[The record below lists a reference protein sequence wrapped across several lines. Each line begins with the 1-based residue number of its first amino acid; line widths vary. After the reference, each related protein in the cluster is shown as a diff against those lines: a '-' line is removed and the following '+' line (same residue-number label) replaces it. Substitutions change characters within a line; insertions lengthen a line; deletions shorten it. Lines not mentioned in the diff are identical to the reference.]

1 MTTMTRKQH
10 LLAMALLI
18 LESRHE
24 NDIEQFVDEE
34 LPHAIACADELD
46 TAQLQVARNDLAYA
60 IELART
66 VLS

>member
-10 LLAMALLI
+10 LLAVALLI

-24 NDIEQFVDEE
+24 DDIEQFVDDE
-34 LPHAIACADELD
+34 LPHAIACADELESE
-46 TAQLQVARNDLAYA
+46 QLKVARNDLAYA

-66 VLS
+66 ALS